1 MKMNI
6 PSKYQVF
13 DGDPTPISDKDFERL
28 SPYLSGWPKLN
39 TLFVEGIGEQE
50 IKQLIILE
58 MMDRRRA
65 PIIDRLVM
73 RLGRLQRV
81 RLRRQISKTVLLVNP
96 TPYGERG
103 QSDK

>member
-1 MKMNI
+1 MNI

-13 DGDPTPISDKDFERL
+13 DGDPVQVSDRDAERL
-28 SPYLSGWPKLN
+28 SPYLSGWVQLNKL
-39 TLFVEGIGEQE
+39 FIAGIDEDDV
-50 IKQLIILE
+50 KRLIVLE
-58 MMDRRRA
+58 MMGNRRS

-81 RLRRQISKTVLLVNP
+81 RLRRLIEKTVHLVNP

-103 QSDK
+103 QKKR